1 MITLNHLIKHSQV
14 NCKRAKKYLPPRAPF
29 RGSRFVVFLWREWYA
44 LYIKKGL
51 KMRVDGRENNELR
64 PIKFTHGFTKH
75 ALGSV
80 LTEFGDTRVLVT
92 ASVELKKP
100 KWMTDDDNRGWVT
113 AEYSLLPAST
123 NTRCKRERDKVS
135 GRTQEIQ
142 RLIGR
147 SLRACVDL
155 EKMPGMTITID
166 ADVIEADGGT
176 RTASICGGFLALR
189 DAVNKL
195 LSTGDLKENPII
207 EPVAAISIGIVD
219 GEIKLDLNYEEDSH
233 AQVDS
238 NVILTKSGK
247 IVDFQTTAEG
257 MPYEFEK
264 MLELYN
270 TAKSGINKI
279 IEMY

>member
-1 MITLNHLIKHSQV
+1 
-14 NCKRAKKYLPPRAPF
+14 
-29 RGSRFVVFLWREWYA
+29 
-44 LYIKKGL
+44 
-51 KMRVDGRENNELR
+51 MRIDGRKNNELR
-64 PIKFTHGFTKH
+64 EIKFTHGFTKH

-80 LTEFGDTRVLVT
+80 LTEFGDTRVIVT
-92 ASVELKKP
+92 ASVDLKKP
-100 KWMTDDDNRGWVT
+100 KWMDENDNRGWVT

-123 NTRCKRERDKVS
+123 NTRCKREREKIS

-166 ADVIEADGGT
+166 ADVIQADGGT
-176 RTASICGGFLALR
+176 RTASICGGFLALK
-189 DAVNKL
+189 DVVDKL
-195 LSTGDLKENPII
+195 LASGDLKENPII
-207 EPVAAISIGIVD
+207 EPIGAISIGIVD
-219 GEIKLDLNYEEDSH
+219 GEIKLDLCYEEDSH

-247 IVDFQTTAEG
+247 IVDFQTTSEG
-257 MPYEFEK
+257 EPYEFER
-264 MLELYN
+264 MVELFN
-270 TAKSGINKI
+270 TAKDGINRI